1 VRDWSKYV
9 TLWGTK
15 MDIYIHTYREY
26 DPAKMS
32 ILPGNYNDMIQAILN
47 AGGLL
52 FQDVKA
58 A

>member
-1 VRDWSKYV
+1 
-9 TLWGTK
+9 
-15 MDIYIHTYREY
+15 
-26 DPAKMS
+26 MS

-58 A
+58 AWS

>member
-1 VRDWSKYV
+1 MSHYGEQKWIY
-9 TLWGTK
+9 
-15 MDIYIHTYREY
+15 IYIHTYREY